1 MLRSVVENAGLE
13 YNMCVCALN
22 ISAIGYMGYPG
33 YRKSVQLPAL
43 ADRTCTFIANTC
55 GSVWSTSATLVVY
68 CSFLPIGIYQYKLQI
83 KISTEIYLANLAVLN
98 LVGFRIRVILS
109 AHPVCDSICT
119 STINCIIH
127 KLTLDLDEGSTVLV
141 FGTEG
146 ATDPDVYRALIGED
160 TPAMESSLWLN
171 LVLH

>member
-1 MLRSVVENAGLE
+1 MLRYSCMLRSVVENAGLE

-22 ISAIGYMGYPG
+22 ISAIGYMGYRG
-33 YRKSVQLPAL
+33 YRKSVQQLPAL
-43 ADRTCTFIANTC
+43 ADRTCTFIANKC

-83 KISTEIYLANLAVLN
+83 NISTEIYLANLAVLN

-119 STINCIIH
+119 STPRCSCSGRRGRR
-127 KLTLDLDEGSTVLV
+127 TQTSTVPSL
-141 FGTEG
+141 TR
-146 ATDPDVYRALIGED
+146 TPQLWRAACD
-160 TPAMESSLWLN
+160 
-171 LVLH
+171 